1 MPKIKIFLANGIFFL
16 TGLTVKC
23 MKVFRLHCLCLG
35 LVAFSAVS
43 MRAKEIKVTFDA
55 GKYQKGEDWGNF
67 IADLCE
73 TLKKTPNYEKDDTFY
88 LKVQNGDI
96 FGVGLPKKIGFK
108 VPTGS
113 DKTFSKVLRIE
124 VDAEV
129 FSTSSLMKVF
139 PQAKTLRLPNAKYIF
154 GFLETISRE
163 IILKG
168 EYKMEI
174 KDEFERKFVKKFE
187 EELQIIHE
195 IAKEESYPELE
206 SVFAPEVTLIGNAA
220 FFNFQKLEHVNDQEE
235 LIGDSKPAIVC
246 TTLAENYFDQNFAPK
261 SALISPVTVTKF
273 TSGKRRSE
281 RLKIKNEEKEKKGEK
296 VKYKEKF
303 QYEYK
308 GNAVAIG
315 SCAFQRCF
323 ALQHVSAH
331 ACFIGSAAFAASGL
345 KSAHLLLS
353 SPVDSGSIS
362 DKKFSD
368 SLREA
373 RWLLLRPGSVVP
385 DYLPYFESRDYCDFI
400 AVGYDVFFN
409 CFELKECF
417 MMFGQANIDDS
428 VFGTFEGCF
437 WNCFGLETVCMP
449 NIRFHSRAMLEDT
462 QKREGLTNS
471 MFMNAFSLKNL
482 DIRGFNDYS
491 YEKLIPT
498 GVTQHNHFLLAC
510 EHWGFASSFWASFEG
525 GCERSNANRYPQRI
539 RDLVKKVCGPE
550 INEVLKKYEHKDDK
564 MPGIEVN
571 QLPCRLECVFFDPEY
586 IRENSYF
593 GNKVLPCMDCEPIH
607 MGNHCFHTLIETR
620 IFSPVSGKPPYEDD
634 VDNIPPAFLRFND
647 AYSQWFVKE
656 NKSEEK
662 PKNDLLNKKRK
673 CPFVVH
679 GG

>member
-1 MPKIKIFLANGIFFL
+1 M
-16 TGLTVKC
+16 KC
-23 MKVFRLHCLCLG
+23 MKAFRFRCLCLG

-43 MRAKEIKVTFDA
+43 MRAKEIEVSFDA
-55 GKYQKGEDWGNF
+55 GKYKNTEDWQNF
-67 IADLCE
+67 IADLCN
-73 TLKKTPNYEKDDTFY
+73 TLKKAPNYENGDTFY

-96 FGVGLPKKIGFK
+96 FGVGLPEKIDFK

-139 PQAKTLRLPNAKYIF
+139 PQAQTLRLPNAKYIF

-168 EYKMEI
+168 EYETEI
-174 KDEFERKFVKKFE
+174 TGEFERKFVKKFE
-187 EELQIIHE
+187 EELQIIYK

-206 SVFAPEVTLIGNAA
+206 SVFAPKVTLIGNAA
-220 FFNFQKLEHVNDQEE
+220 FFNFQKLKHVNDQKE

-246 TTLAENYFDQNFAPK
+246 TTLAENYFDQNFAPE

-353 SPVDSGSIS
+353 SPVDSDSIS

-385 DYLPYFESRDYCDFI
+385 DYLPCFESRDYCDFI

-417 MMFGQANIDDS
+417 VMFGKEREADS
-428 VFGTFEGCF
+428 IYGTFEGCF

-449 NIRFHSRAMLEDT
+449 NVGFHSWAKLEDT
-462 QKREGLTNS
+462 QKREGITDS

-482 DIRGFNDYS
+482 DIRGFDDYS

-510 EHWGFASSFWASFEG
+510 EHWGFASSFLASFEG
-525 GCERSNANRYPQRI
+525 GCKRSNADRYPQRI
-539 RDLVKKVCGPE
+539 RDLVEKVCGSK

-564 MPGIEVN
+564 MPGRGVN
-571 QLPCRLECVFFDPEY
+571 QLPCRLELVFFDSEY
-586 IRENSYF
+586 IRENSYS
-593 GNKVLPCMDCEPIH
+593 GNKVLPCMGCEPIH
-607 MGNHCFHTLIETR
+607 MGNNCFHTLIDAGV
-620 IFSPVSGKPPYEDD
+620 FSPVSEKAPYKDYTD
-634 VDNIPPAFLRFND
+634 IVPPAFLRFND
-647 AYSQWFVKE
+647 VYKHWFFKE
-656 NKSEEK
+656 DKILCRK
-662 PKNDLLNKKRK
+662 TKRTN
-673 CPFVVH
+673 FQ
-679 GG
+679 